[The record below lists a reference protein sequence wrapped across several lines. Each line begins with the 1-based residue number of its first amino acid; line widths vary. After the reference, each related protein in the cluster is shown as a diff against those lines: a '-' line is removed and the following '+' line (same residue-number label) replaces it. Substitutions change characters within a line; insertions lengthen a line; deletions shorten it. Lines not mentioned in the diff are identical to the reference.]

1 MTPGDR
7 AELLLLGALWGAS
20 FLFMRVAVPEF
31 GPLALVLVRVGGAAL
46 VLLPL
51 LAWRGQWPALR
62 AHWRPI
68 ALVGVLNS
76 AVPFALFALAAL
88 VLGTGLMSVFNA
100 TASIWGALI
109 AWLWLRDRLDAS
121 RWLGLVIGLAGVV
134 ALSWGK
140 ADLRPGAHGVSAA
153 LGIAACLGAA
163 VLYGLAGAL
172 ARRFLAG
179 VPPLAVAGGSQLGAT
194 VVLLV
199 PALWAWPAAAPSAA
213 AWGAALALSL
223 GCTALAYLLYFR
235 LMARNGVAGAMSVTF
250 LIPLFALGWGW
261 SVLGEQPTAA
271 MLAGCAVILAGTALA
286 TGMVS
291 LPRRRSALR

>member
-1 MTPGDR
+1 VRPRDT

-20 FLFMRVAVPEF
+20 FLFMRVAAPEF

-51 LAWRGQWPALR
+51 VAWRGQGQALR
-62 AHWRPI
+62 RHWRAI

-88 VLGTGLMSVFNA
+88 ALGTGLMSMFNA

-109 AWLWLRDRLDAS
+109 AWLWLKDRLGPT
-121 RWLGLVIGLAGVV
+121 RWLGLAIGVAGVV

-153 LGIAACLGAA
+153 VGIAACLGAA

-172 ARRFLAG
+172 SRRHLTG
-179 VPPLAVAGGSQLGAT
+179 LPPLAVAAGSQLAAT
-194 VVLLV
+194 AVLLV
-199 PALWAWPAAAPSAA
+199 PALWAWPAAMPSAP

-235 LMARNGVAGAMSVTF
+235 LIAHTGVANAMSVTF
-250 LIPLFALGWGW
+250 LIPLFALAWGW
-261 SVLGEQPTAA
+261 LVLGEQPTGA
-271 MLAGCAVILAGTALA
+271 MLAGCTVILLGTALA
-286 TGMVS
+286 TGAVS
-291 LPRRRSALR
+291 WPRRAAAP